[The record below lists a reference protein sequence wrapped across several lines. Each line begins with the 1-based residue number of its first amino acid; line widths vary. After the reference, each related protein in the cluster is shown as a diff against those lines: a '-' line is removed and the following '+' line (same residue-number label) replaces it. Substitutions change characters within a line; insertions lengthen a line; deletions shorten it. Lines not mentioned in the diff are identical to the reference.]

1 MTYLSSRVEFE
12 LMIPCLIIHGLNK
25 DIHYHEKNVLIAMFG
40 NHWVR
45 CRATHNVGSQRGDYR
60 HFCLLRG
67 FLWVCMG

>member
-12 LMIPCLIIHGLNK
+12 LMISCLIIHGLNK
-25 DIHYHEKNVLIAMFG
+25 VIHYHEKTYSLKCLEITGSDAG
-40 NHWVR
+40 PHKK
-45 CRATHNVGSQRGDYR
+45 VGSQPGDYR